1 MRLMP
6 NHPLD
11 KQTINPPYL
20 LVTMAGRGQR
30 FKDAGYTEPKPF
42 IKVENQTLISK
53 LLETFPQ
60 NWPTVFVVNSEDY
73 KIEHKNYLK
82 DIRRQSVVTE
92 IKPNSDGPWETVMKG
107 LESIPEDSPVF
118 VTYCDY
124 GQIWDAEDFLKFI
137 QIKTDSDIGFVS
149 YKGFHPHYLGPNMY
163 CYLKTEG
170 SKVTDIKEIEC
181 FSKNREDDFASTG
194 GYYFKTARLLKL
206 CLEQQKKQQLN
217 WNGEYF
223 TSLAIKALMNV
234 QQNVKSDLKIS
245 NYEIET
251 FLQWGTPEDLKA
263 YQYWADYFRSK
274 NQI

>member
-6 NHPLD
+6 NHRLG
-11 KQTINPPYL
+11 KLTNNPYL
-20 LVTMAGRGQR
+20 LVAMAGRGQR
-30 FKDAGYTEPKPF
+30 FKDAGYIEPKPF
-42 IKVENQTLISK
+42 IKVENQTLIVK
-53 LLETFPQ
+53 LLETFPE

-73 KIEHKNYLK
+73 KTEHKNYLK
-82 DIRRQSVVTE
+82 DIRPQSIVAE

-107 LESIPEDSPVF
+107 LESIPDDAPVF

-124 GQIWDAEDFLKFI
+124 GQIWSASDFLNFI
-137 QIKTDSDIGFVS
+137 QVETDSDIGFVS

-170 SKVTDIKEIEC
+170 TVVTDIKEKEC

-194 GYYFKTARLLKL
+194 GYYFKTASLLKL

-223 TSLAIKALMNV
+223 TSLAIKAMM
-234 QQNVKSDLKIS
+234 NVKSDLKIS
-245 NYEIET
+245 NYEIKT

-263 YQYWADYFRSK
+263 YQYWADYFGSK
-274 NQI
+274 N